1 MERGKLCI
9 LRHGPDGP
17 YYNHQIWENGKNVSR
32 YVPRDQVP
40 AFQEAIAG
48 YEQFRNLTEQ
58 YAQTIIQKTRAELA
72 TGLKKRPRTRN
83 PPGPRPGNPGVDE
96 AIRN

>member
-9 LRHGPDGP
+9 LRQGPDGP
-17 YYNHQIWENGKNVSR
+17 YYNHQLWENGKNVSR

-58 YAQTIIQKTRAELA
+58 YAQAIIQKTRAEL
-72 TGLKKRPRTRN
+72 TRGLKKKTSHPKSSWPRTRKS
-83 PPGPRPGNPGVDE
+83 RS
-96 AIRN
+96 